1 MYVTYYSMPGV
12 PLMCF
17 CISQVTHEKEI
28 TLHFLANKIRLRLKN
43 KILLHLPLQ
52 CDECMK

>member
-28 TLHFLANKIRLRLKN
+28 TLHFLANKIRLRFKN